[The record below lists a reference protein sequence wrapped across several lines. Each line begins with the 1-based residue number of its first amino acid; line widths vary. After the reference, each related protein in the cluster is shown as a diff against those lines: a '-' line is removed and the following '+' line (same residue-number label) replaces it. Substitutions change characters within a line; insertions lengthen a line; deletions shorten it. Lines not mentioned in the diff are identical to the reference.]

1 MTNWPTKPVHLN
13 HLEAMGICMAL
24 MFEEQE
30 DGLSQP
36 QRDALEKVQAVL
48 GELLPELRSAR

>member
-1 MTNWPTKPVHLN
+1 
-13 HLEAMGICMAL
+13 MAL